1 MPNAY
6 VQYNVS
12 KGKGQSERPGTLEI
26 SVIED
31 PIYDLVL
38 IVEQKLLLPSSRL
51 LMFFRYY

>member
-38 IVEQKLLLPSSRL
+38 VEQKLLLPSSRL